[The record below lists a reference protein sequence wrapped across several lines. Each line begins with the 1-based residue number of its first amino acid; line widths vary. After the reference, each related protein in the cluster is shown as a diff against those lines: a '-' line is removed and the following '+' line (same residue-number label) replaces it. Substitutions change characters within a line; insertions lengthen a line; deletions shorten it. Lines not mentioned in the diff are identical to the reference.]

1 MTETKTCK
9 TASWIIR
16 HKAPKIS
23 KGQGIEG
30 AAIPALLKFK
40 RDTLNEAY
48 ILSLDKWEQWLAS
61 LIKVIEELLLAT
73 S

>member
-48 ILSLDKWEQWLAS
+48 ILSLDK
-61 LIKVIEELLLAT
+61 
-73 S
+73 